1 MITPVKL
8 KGKKFE
14 ALFSF
19 DLYDWAFAEAI
30 SKNEIS
36 IKSMDL
42 DVSMK
47 RRLTLNVFPIPERTL
62 LHMIAEKANKED

>member
-8 KGKKFE
+8 IGERFE
-14 ALFSF
+14 ARLSF

-30 SKNEIS
+30 STNEIS
-36 IKSMDL
+36 IESMDI
-42 DVSMK
+42 DINMK
-47 RRLTLNVFPIPERTL
+47 RRLILNVFLNAERTL